1 MKAVD
6 DITTT
11 QVFSKKALGFL
22 WAKRDELDPGQV
34 AILQSLYNNRK
45 KSSITGIQSI
55 TYKLSKTK
63 AGKLGYG
70 RLYGQKG
77 SLETLEREC
86 RGTIC
91 RDYYYDLDFV
101 NCHPVLLLQFAKKKY
116 NKDLPEL
123 EKYVDNRDQYL
134 DQISPNR
141 DESKQEIIRVLY
153 NGFNKFP
160 FLDSFSKEIK
170 SFVKYVIS
178 TNDYSELHNAVKHE
192 DNIYGTFLSYILQ
205 TEERDCMLTLKALLE
220 ERKYS
225 VDVLAYDG
233 VMVRKGENVVMNDLI
248 LLELETEIK
257 KKTGYE
263 LKLLIKPFL
272 FYEIDDGGEICPRV
286 PKALYY
292 EKKALFEQQYF
303 YFIEKNSIAEIQS
316 DGSLRFFTLSHAEIY
331 LKSWD
336 FIHDGFMN
344 RTSFLNLWLNDP
356 TRRVVKTISMKPS
369 SDPLSFCQTIHFAY
383 RVHETPEDTY
393 QYLALWNKLLKV
405 VSGNDPEKEKYL
417 LNWLAHCIQKPFEI
431 PGTAIIVTGD
441 KGVGKDTLFDFYSQ
455 FVIGNTYCQNYTS
468 TLQFWDKHDTGRMNK
483 LIVKLEEAVGALNR
497 QNDSAFKA
505 RITSTN
511 QMFNP
516 KGIGAITC
524 DNFNRYILTT
534 NDSNPV
540 KIEDNDR
547 RFVIFTAS
555 NELQGIHQ
563 FWMEVRGKLFTEAA
577 GAAVGAFLASLDI
590 AEFNP
595 RILPKDEYKEA
606 IAAAEKSSEQLFI
619 EAWDGAE
626 CNATEL
632 FNKYCAFSVENSLP
646 HCSSAKS
653 FGMKLLLFIRD
664 NKIVKRRD
672 SYGCVLYSKKM

>member
-1 MKAVD
+1 MKALD

-22 WAKRDELDPGQV
+22 WAKREELDPGQV

-45 KSSITGIQSI
+45 KSSITGIQTI

-86 RGTIC
+86 RGTLC

-116 NKDLPEL
+116 NRDLPEL
-123 EKYVDNRDQYL
+123 EKYVDNRDKYL

-153 NGFNKFP
+153 NGLNKFP

-178 TNDYSELHNAVKHE
+178 TNDYCELHNAVKHE

-248 LLELETEIK
+248 LLELESEIK

-263 LKLLIKPFL
+263 LKLLIKSFL

-303 YFIEKNSIAEIQS
+303 YYVEKNSIAEIQT
-316 DGSLRFFTLSHAEIY
+316 DGSLRFFPLSHAEVY
-331 LKSWD
+331 LNSWD
-336 FIHDGFMN
+336 FIHDNFMN
-344 RTSFLNLWLNDP
+344 RSSFLSLWLKDP
-356 TRRVVKTISMKPS
+356 TRRVVKTITMKPS
-369 SDPLSFCQTIHFAY
+369 TDPFTFSQSIHFAY
-383 RVHETPEDTY
+383 RDIETPEDTS
-393 QYLALWNKLLKV
+393 QYLTLWNKLLKS
-405 VSGNDPEKEKYL
+405 VSGNNSEQEKYL
-417 LNWLAHCIQKPFEI
+417 LNWLAHVIQKPFEI

-455 FVIGNTYCQNYTS
+455 YVIGNTYCQNYTS
-468 TLQFWDKHDTGRMNK
+468 TQQFWDKHDTGRMNK
-483 LIVKLEEAVGALNR
+483 LFVKLEEAVGALNR

-511 QMFNP
+511 QTYNP

-524 DNFNRYILTT
+524 DNFIRYLLTT
-534 NDSNPV
+534 NHVLSV

-547 RFVIFTAS
+547 RFDFITAS
-555 NELQGIHQ
+555 NELQGDHQ
-563 FWMEVRGKLFTEAA
+563 FWMEVRDKLFSKAG

-590 AEFNP
+590 TDFNP
-595 RILPKDEYKEA
+595 RILPKDEFKEA

-619 EAWDGAE
+619 EAWDGVE
-626 CNATEL
+626 SNATEL
-632 FNKYCAFSVENSLP
+632 FNKYIAFSIENCLP
-646 HCSSAKS
+646 YCSTAKS
-653 FGMKLLLFIRD
+653 FGMKLLIFIRD
-664 NKIVKRRD
+664 NKIIKRRD
-672 SYGCVLYSKKM
+672 RTGGIFYSKK